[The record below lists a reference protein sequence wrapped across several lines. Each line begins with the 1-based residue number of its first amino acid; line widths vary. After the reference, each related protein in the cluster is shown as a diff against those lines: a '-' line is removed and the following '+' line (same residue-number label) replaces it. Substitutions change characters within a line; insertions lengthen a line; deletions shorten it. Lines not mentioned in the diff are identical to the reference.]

1 MMSTEQMQPLELS
14 EDRLDKLDPR
24 CSHLGKW
31 YSVNVCGENQKGGV
45 SAIQFASKSE
55 GGSLKP
61 DSLRFLVTANT
72 RWTGK

>member
-14 EDRLDKLDPR
+14 EDRLDKLDPH
-24 CSHLGKW
+24 CGHLGKCEGV
-31 YSVNVCGENQKGGV
+31 SVSGETQKGGV
-45 SAIQFASKSE
+45 SAIQLASKSE